1 MTPQTAVAV
10 AHALIAAAETAEAL
24 GRQQIAVDDLERAVA
39 LDDAARAELVA
50 AIAAAEGKGVA

>member
-1 MTPQTAVAV
+1 MTPETAVAV

-24 GRQQIAVDDLERAVA
+24 GRQQIAVEDLERAVA

-50 AIAAAEGKGVA
+50 AIERAEKRD

>member
-10 AHALIAAAETAEAL
+10 AQALIAAAETAEAL

-50 AIAAAEGKGVA
+50 AIERAEKRD

>member
-1 MTPQTAVAV
+1 MTPETAVAV
-10 AHALIAAAETAEAL
+10 AHALIAAAETAQAL

-50 AIAAAEGKGVA
+50 AIAAAEGKGA